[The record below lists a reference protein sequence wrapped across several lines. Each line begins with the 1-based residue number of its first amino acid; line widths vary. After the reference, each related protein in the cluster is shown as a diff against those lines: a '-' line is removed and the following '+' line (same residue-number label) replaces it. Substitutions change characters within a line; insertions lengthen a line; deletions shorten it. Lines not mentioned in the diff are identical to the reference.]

1 MHVPI
6 APLHRA
12 RRRLARCAPI
22 LVPLLLAAC
31 GPSEE
36 ELRLAALQEDLTVA
50 NTAIDSLNYTLESS
64 NLLIDEMRARVD
76 SLQHVDETLLA
87 SVQRL
92 NNEVKH
98 WRELAGEQKV
108 MNQELTQEIERL
120 RRDKQGDQ
128 RTIARLTSEADSINA
143 ALLAAHTSIRRQ
155 EDHIKRLDA
164 ELGTARDEVAMLR
177 QAETSVRVYAAT
189 EAYLQENGYLETD
202 RIFGRAFKKAYKL
215 VKRLDPSDP
224 RVQLAA
230 IGESVLI
237 SGQVD
242 ALVDRFGELKKGD
255 SFKSQKAEGGGVNVT
270 FVDDLLT
277 GSDVLVVIKE

>member
-1 MHVPI
+1 MHAPI

-12 RRRLARCAPI
+12 WRRLARRALI
-22 LVPLLLAAC
+22 LVPLFLAAC

-50 NTAIDSLNYTLESS
+50 NTTIDSLNYTIESS

-76 SLQHVDETLLA
+76 SLQHVDQTLLA

-98 WRELAGEQKV
+98 WRELASEQKA

-128 RTIARLTSEADSINA
+128 RTISRLTSEADSINS

-164 ELGTARDEVAMLR
+164 ELGKARDEVAMLR
-177 QAETSVRVYAAT
+177 QAETSVRIYAAT

-230 IGESVLI
+230 IGESVLV
-237 SGQVD
+237 SGEVD
-242 ALVDRFGELKKGD
+242 ALVDRFGELKRGD
-255 SFKSQKAEGGGVNVT
+255 TYKSQKAEGGGMSVT
-270 FVDDLLT
+270 FVDDLLAGT
-277 GSDVLVVIKE
+277 DVLAVIKE